1 MNTMAEFYI
10 INDRYAGE
18 ILTQFDYND
27 ADEWEWDGDNI
38 LEDSGIEVINRS
50 ARFATKEEALEVRD
64 IVEATFRL
72 NGTPNN
78 ENDFAVLKLATTVKV
93 VETLVNKVE
102 NV

>member
-1 MNTMAEFYI
+1 MNTVSEFYI

-38 LEDSGIEVINRS
+38 LEDNGIEAINRS

-64 IVEATFRL
+64 IVDAAFRKSIPA
-72 NGTPNN
+72 NQI
-78 ENDFAVLKLATTVKV
+78 DFAVLKITSSVNV
-93 VETLVNKVE
+93 VEAFINKVK